1 MHNGL
6 TRKEEVY
13 IFAKGLSLSGNI
25 LFIIRILLEDFDF
38 TKIKIKIGIIQAIH
52 SILKCNYFEIV
63 LLTKLSY
70 DQNIYS
76 SILPFLL

>member
-1 MHNGL
+1 MYNGL

-25 LFIIRILLEDFDF
+25 LCIVRILLEDFEF
-38 TKIKIKIGIIQAIH
+38 TKIEINIGIFQAIH
-52 SILKCNYFEIV
+52 SFLECNY
-63 LLTKLSY
+63 LTKISY